1 MLTDFL
7 QSHATQDKLIL
18 PMETDHFDIFNH
30 LYVESRPSVVTGH
43 GPGWQKIR
51 AKPKVAAHG
60 HKAESPTRFDTAFV
74 WGEGHQLSEYF
85 EPNGMYL
92 ALSTP

>member
-1 MLTDFL
+1 M
-7 QSHATQDKLIL
+7 
-18 PMETDHFDIFNH
+18 DHFDIFNH

-43 GPGWQKIR
+43 GPGWQKIH
-51 AKPKVAAHG
+51 AKLKVAAHG

-92 ALSTP
+92 ASSTP